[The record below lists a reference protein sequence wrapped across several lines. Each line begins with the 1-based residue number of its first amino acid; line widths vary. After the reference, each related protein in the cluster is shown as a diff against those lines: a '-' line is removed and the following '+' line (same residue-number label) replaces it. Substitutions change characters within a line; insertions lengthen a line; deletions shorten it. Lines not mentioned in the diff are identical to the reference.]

1 MNKNTC
7 QTCPKAR
14 TTKEDN
20 AGLSL
25 LQPTLFSFEGQVIKY
40 YNETSKNTSE
50 FIARLTSKKF
60 LSSEHSLMRFSRSH
74 YNGNV
79 FTGFQIQVW
88 YGHFTIPVPSIP
100 YIFCS
105 TRLIH
110 F

>member
-40 YNETSKNTSE
+40 YNETSKNTSD
-50 FIARLTSKKF
+50 FVARLIRSKF
-60 LSSEHSLMRFSRSH
+60 LFSREYSNFNCALSYTH
-74 YNGNV
+74 PRLYAAMY
-79 FTGFQIQVW
+79 FFITGDRF
-88 YGHFTIPVPSIP
+88 YYDYHGFN
-100 YIFCS
+100 Y
-105 TRLIH
+105 
-110 F
+110 